1 MLHTLTDPGTLAVIT
16 VIAFLVFAFTPGWLS
31 LVTLLVAASTVG
43 VIIGR
48 MLIRQRHISHH
59 FADSE
64 PKGMTVEQMR
74 AINDINIRGGP
85 L

>member
-1 MLHTLTDPGTLAVIT
+1 MLHTLTDTGTITVIT

-31 LVTLLVAASTVG
+31 LLALLVSASTFG
-43 VIIGR
+43 VIIVR
-48 MLIRQRHISHH
+48 MLVRQRHISHH